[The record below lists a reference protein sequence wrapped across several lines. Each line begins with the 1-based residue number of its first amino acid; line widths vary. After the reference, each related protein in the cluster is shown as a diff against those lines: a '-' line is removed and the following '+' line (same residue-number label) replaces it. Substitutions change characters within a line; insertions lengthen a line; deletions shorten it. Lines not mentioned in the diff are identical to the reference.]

1 MKKIVL
7 IILSAVLLLSAVSCT
22 DLLKPQEKV
31 FSSNGMSITLTTEF
45 NEASIEGY
53 TVCYESKDV
62 AVFILKEAFS
72 LQAGL
77 ENQTVDYYAELVRNA
92 NMSKAPGEIKK
103 YNGLTYLE
111 YDHLN
116 EEKGVTYRYFTTMFK
131 GTDAFWLVQFAC
143 DKNEFADKRQDFIN
157 WANTVA
163 FAN

>member
-7 IILSAVLLLSAVSCT
+7 IMLSAILLLSAVSCT
-22 DLLKPQEKV
+22 DLFKPEDKD
-31 FSSNGMSITLTTEF
+31 FYSNGMNITLTTEF
-45 NEASIEGY
+45 KEATVEGY

-62 AVFILKEAFS
+62 AVFILKEAFT

-92 NMSKAPGEIKK
+92 NASKAPGEIKK
-103 YNGLTYLE
+103 QYGLIYFE

-131 GTDAFWLVQFAC
+131 GPDAFWLVQFAC
-143 DKNEFADKRQDFIN
+143 ERDEYADKRQSFID
-157 WANTVA
+157 WAKTVA